1 MVKMDVVMKGYLN
14 RPEENAKFFA
24 DDGFVHTGDLG
35 HYNENG
41 TLYFDGR
48 HKELIKYKNCHLYPL
63 EIENVIRSHPDVLET
78 GVFGK
83 PDPLVQEYVTA
94 AVVKVPGS
102 ALTKQDIIDLVA
114 NNVEDAKKLRGGV
127 IFVDKIPTNPVGKI
141 QRKKLI
147 ELLN

>member
-1 MVKMDVVMKGYLN
+1 MAKMDVIMKGYLN
-14 RPEENAKFFA
+14 RPDENAKFFA
-24 DDGFVHTGDLG
+24 EDGFFHTGDLG
-35 HYNENG
+35 HYNKNG
-41 TLYFDGR
+41 TLYFEGR

-63 EIENVIRSHPDVLET
+63 EIENVIRSHPEVLEV

-102 ALTKQDIIDLVA
+102 ALTEQEVIDLVA
-114 NNVEDAKKLRGGV
+114 NNVDDAKKLRGGV
-127 IFVDKIPTNPVGKI
+127 IFVDNLPTNPVGKI

-147 ELLN
+147 ELLK